1 MGKGMEEADVET
13 ASQGLF
19 GRIVGKIKELFGIH
33 SPSTVMAE
41 IGGYL
46 IEGLKSGILG
56 GWDSLKETVGTIATG
71 ITEKFKS
78 ILGIHSPSTVMDEN
92 GVYIMEGLE
101 NGIGGSV
108 YGITE
113 IFSHLSQSI
122 VNIMTSLNQIIG
134 GLSAEMGRTMSEQ
147 WKQMSA
153 TVQGTLKETYEM
165 SSSVMKSMGETL
177 ASVMGKASQTWGSGW
192 RQMGEITADICRNIE
207 STVSGM
213 VSSVRGML
221 SEISQAIESTKV
233 AAASVSVGSSGQ
245 SYSAMPRAVSLARAI
260 QTPSAPYVH
269 PAFAKLSN
277 IEIPKLATG
286 AVLPANREFLA
297 LVGDQKHGTNVEAP
311 LDTIRQASE
320 EAVLNV
326 LSKLGIT
333 GGLGNN
339 SQTMVAKLYLDGHQV
354 TEAVIKDGMVQQ
366 MATGNNPFLLGTI

>member
-1 MGKGMEEADVET
+1 
-13 ASQGLF
+13 
-19 GRIVGKIKELFGIH
+19 
-33 SPSTVMAE
+33 
-41 IGGYL
+41 
-46 IEGLKSGILG
+46 
-56 GWDSLKETVGTIATG
+56 
-71 ITEKFKS
+71 
-78 ILGIHSPSTVMDEN
+78 
-92 GVYIMEGLE
+92 
-101 NGIGGSV
+101 
-108 YGITE
+108 
-113 IFSHLSQSI
+113 
-122 VNIMTSLNQIIG
+122 
-134 GLSAEMGRTMSEQ
+134 MGRTMSEQ

>member
-1 MGKGMEEADVET
+1 MKPVTT
-13 ASQGLF
+13 ARQ
-19 GRIVGKIKELFGIH
+19 
-33 SPSTVMAE
+33 
-41 IGGYL
+41 
-46 IEGLKSGILG
+46 
-56 GWDSLKETVGTIATG
+56 
-71 ITEKFKS
+71 
-78 ILGIHSPSTVMDEN
+78 STVMDEN

-108 YGITE
+108 YGITG

-213 VSSVRGML
+213 VSSVRSML
-221 SEISQAIESTKV
+221 SEISQAIASTKA
-233 AAASVSVGSSGQ
+233 AAASVSAGSSGQ
-245 SYSAMPRAVSLARAI
+245 SYSAMPRAMSLARSI

-269 PAFAKLSN
+269 PAIAKLAN
-277 IEIPKLATG
+277 IEIPGYATG
-286 AVLPANREFLA
+286 QVIPTSMKRHLAWLGDNPRETE
-297 LVGDQKHGTNVEAP
+297 VVSP
-311 LDTIRQASE
+311 LSTIEQ
-320 EAVLNV
+320 
-326 LSKLGIT
+326 
-333 GGLGNN
+333 
-339 SQTMVAKLYLDGHQV
+339 
-354 TEAVIKDGMVQQ
+354 AVINA
-366 MATGNNPFLLGTI
+366 MAKVGAVGNGGSNGGNTYSVKAIANGGVIFDMIIEEGKTRMMASGRNPFDLGTT